1 MRTIKQTLL
10 LAALVSPALAGTA
23 HAGDFATRAIL
34 GFSEDGSRFAFEEYG
49 TQDGSGFPYSNIYVI
64 DTATDQWTAG
74 SPFRVLM
81 QDENATEEDARDQA
95 RAEAGSA
102 LTAIT
107 QPGVHAATNQPLEIV
122 DNPHRMAAKPYVF
135 NPPTSDSI
143 EFRIE
148 EIPVM
153 PPEMCKDFGE
163 TMAFRLKQIFS
174 EPGKATRLL
183 HEDNGVP
190 SSRRC
195 PLSYRFADILTYYPD
210 NGPPVAAILILMEQ
224 VGFEGPDGR
233 YLAVTT
239 QLD

>member
-1 MRTIKQTLL
+1 MRLFKTTILF
-10 LAALVSPALAGTA
+10 AALVFPSLQGMA

-34 GFSEDGSRFAFEEYG
+34 GFSEDGSRFAFEEFG
-49 TQDGSGFPYSNIYVI
+49 RQDGSGFPYSNIYVI
-64 DTATDQWTAG
+64 NTATDQWTAG
-74 SPFRVLM
+74 SPFRVLI
-81 QDENATEEDARDQA
+81 QDENASEDDARDQA
-95 RAEAGSA
+95 RDQAGNA
-102 LTAIT
+102 LSVIR
-107 QPGVHAATNQPLEIV
+107 QPGVHAATNQQLEIV

-148 EIPVM
+148 EIPVT

-163 TMAFRLKQIFS
+163 TKAFRLKQIFS

-183 HEDNGVP
+183 HEDDGVP

-210 NGPPVAAILILMEQ
+210 NGPAVAAILILMEQ